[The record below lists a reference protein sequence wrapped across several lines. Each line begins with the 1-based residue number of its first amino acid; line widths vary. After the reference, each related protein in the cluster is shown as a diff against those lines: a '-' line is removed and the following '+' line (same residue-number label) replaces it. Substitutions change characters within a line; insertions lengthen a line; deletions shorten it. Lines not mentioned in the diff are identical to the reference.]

1 MTDLVDFGLAVV
13 GIALVAIGVGLLP
26 GLWIKRGRS

>member
-26 GLWIKRGRS
+26 AALD

>member
-13 GIALVAIGVGLLP
+13 GIAFVAIGVGLLP
-26 GLWIKRGRS
+26 AALD